1 MILLLSCTSAF
12 VLTNFLYC
20 LLTCRPIAFRC
31 ARPCSSALG
40 SFADCHVCRCHS
52 RLAWLGLAW
61 LGLVAIVQ
69 VLDQRLASVDRLT
82 PIMMYCTG
90 GIRCVKARGI
100 AQ

>member
-1 MILLLSCTSAF
+1 L
-12 VLTNFLYC
+12 
-20 LLTCRPIAFRC
+20 
-31 ARPCSSALG
+31 
-40 SFADCHVCRCHS
+40 D
-52 RLAWLGLAW
+52 W

-69 VLDQRLASVDRLT
+69 VLDQRLASVDRST